1 MVETGLV
8 IRWKKKFW
16 PKENECTV
24 ESKPQAGDNR
34 EINIAHMEGSFWVL
48 GVGFLISFFL
58 LGIELLRK
66 RRELR
71 DPNSGETLRFPS
83 RPRGFESLS
92 PSVRKETV
100 PPPPLES
107 ILAHGEICF
116 IPGKT
121 QRVSPSEF
129 NKENLFRKTGYSEA
143 SHYSTDYG
151 QSGTK
156 NAGYAFESSNQP
168 FRYSGFPNRTDLIP
182 YNYPARRY

>member
-16 PKENECTV
+16 PKDNECTV
-24 ESKPQAGDNR
+24 DSKPQAGDIR
-34 EINIAHMEGSFWVL
+34 KIKIAHMEGSFWVL

-71 DPNSGETLRFPS
+71 DPGSGETVNPTSIFVNSPTIS
-83 RPRGFESLS
+83 SQPRCSKPKNIVL
-92 PSVRKETV
+92 
-100 PPPPLES
+100 
-107 ILAHGEICF
+107 
-116 IPGKT
+116 GKT

-129 NKENLFRKTGYSEA
+129 NKENMFRKTGYSDNT
-143 SHYSTDYG
+143 HYSTDYG
-151 QSGTK
+151 QSGAK
-156 NAGYAFESSNQP
+156 NSGYAFESSNQP